1 MNKLQAEKRV
11 ILKNILFLTDFSEPS
26 SVALPF
32 ATAIARSY
40 GSIVHALHVILP
52 SAYTYMTPEAATT
65 LLNDQEE
72 TAKAEMQRVEADL
85 VGVPHEAMIERGG
98 SVWPVLSEIL
108 KEGNIDLIV
117 MGTHGR
123 TGLQKMLI
131 GSSAEEVFRRANI
144 PVLTIGPTVRSGAHN
159 AGRFRGVLLATD
171 FHPASLAAAPYA
183 ISLAQENQSRLV
195 LLHVLPKRGHRN
207 AYKADERSVAEAMHR
222 LYELVPEEAELW
234 CRPEAMV
241 RHGEP
246 GDQILAAAQEC
257 KADLIV
263 VGARGIESLT
273 AMASHITRAT
283 AYKVVAHSTCPVLT
297 VKS

>member
-1 MNKLQAEKRV
+1 MNKLQVEKR
-11 ILKNILFLTDFSEPS
+11 ISLRNILFLTDFSEPS

-32 ATAIARSY
+32 AAMIARSY

-52 SAYTYMTPEAATT
+52 SAYTYMTPEAATV

-72 TAKAEMQRVEADL
+72 MAKAEMQRVEADL
-85 VGVPHEAMIERGG
+85 VGVPHEAMIERGIN
-98 SVWPVLSEIL
+98 VWPVLSDIL
-108 KEGNIDLIV
+108 KKGDIDLIV

-123 TGLQKMLI
+123 TGLQKILV
-131 GSSAEEVFRRANI
+131 GSSAEEVFRRATV

-159 AGRFRGVLLATD
+159 GGRFRCVLFATD

-195 LLHVLPKRGHRN
+195 LLHVLPKPAHRN
-207 AYKADERSVAEAMHR
+207 AYKADERSVAEAMHH

-234 CRPEAMV
+234 CRPDAMV

-263 VGARGIESLT
+263 VGARGIDTLT
-273 AMASHITRAT
+273 PLASHLTRAT
-283 AYKVVAHSTCPVLT
+283 AYKIVAHSTCPVLT